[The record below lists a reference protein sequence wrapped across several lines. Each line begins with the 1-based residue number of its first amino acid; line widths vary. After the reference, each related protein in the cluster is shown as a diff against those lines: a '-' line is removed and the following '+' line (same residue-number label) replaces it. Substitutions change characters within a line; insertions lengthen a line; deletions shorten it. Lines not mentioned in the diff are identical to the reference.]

1 MEERIIVLEKITN
14 SEARSEKNENIT
26 AEKISENTKTK
37 EKAAEISNSTVKETE
52 QSVEKGTD
60 ITIEELEQSIKNV
73 NGDSNRLKHLCSKLF
88 TDEEL
93 INRSRTGKKTA
104 KSGENVKPALNAEKF
119 ELLQL
124 MVCKHTSLQKSEFI
138 KKFENLKEF

>member
-14 SEARSEKNENIT
+14 SEARSEKNEKIT
-26 AEKISENTKTK
+26 EIGAPKDAEKISENTKTK
-37 EKAAEISNSTVKETE
+37 DKAAEISNSTVKETE

-73 NGDSNRLKHLCSKLF
+73 NGDNNRLKYLCSKLF

-119 ELLQL
+119 ELLQM
-124 MVCKHTSLQKSEFI
+124 MVCKHTSLQK
-138 KKFENLKEF
+138 K